1 MYEDF
6 AEKNLE
12 ILAATR
18 EVTNMS
24 APEESTVPATEQ
36 VVEQVAESTEPAVE
50 KEPVD
55 ATEEKSADERV
66 EDQAEAATDTTEAAG
81 KSAEAPE
88 SKDDAKDKHGKK
100 RNIVSDASVLP
111 ASSDSAAILKQVEFY
126 FSDQNLPKD
135 KFLWTTAS
143 ANDGWVP
150 ISTIASFAR
159 MRRFQP
165 LDAIVDALTQSKE
178 LLEVSED
185 REKVRRKIPLQPPAP
200 EEKATAFMSSVYVK
214 GFGEETPTSQFDI
227 ETFFEGFGFGVRQ
240 VRLRRDADKKFK
252 GSVFV
257 EFATVDE
264 AEKFIELAPKP
275 KWNDHELEI
284 MSKKAYVDMKAT
296 EGKTGSGRDNKRS
309 FDAFRQMN
317 SKKRKAETEDDEVK
331 PERKSVRGGRRGRG
345 KRGRGRR

>member
-1 MYEDF
+1 
-6 AEKNLE
+6 
-12 ILAATR
+12 
-18 EVTNMS
+18 MS

-36 VVEQVAESTEPAVE
+36 VLEHVAESTGAAVE
-50 KEPVD
+50 IEPVD
-55 ATEEKSADERV
+55 ASKETSADERV
-66 EDQAEAATDTTEAAG
+66 EDQSEPAVGNTEAAG

-88 SKDDAKDKHGKK
+88 SNDDKKDKHVKK

-111 ASSDSAAILKQVEFY
+111 PSSDTAAILKQVEFY

-165 LDAIVDALTQSKE
+165 LDAIVDALSQSKE

-214 GFGEETPTSQFDI
+214 GFGEETPTSQFDL
-227 ETFFEGFGFGVRQ
+227 ETFFEGFGFEVLQ
-240 VRLRRDADKKFK
+240 VRLRRDAEKKFK

-257 EFATVDE
+257 EFASVDE
-264 AEKFIELAPKP
+264 AEKFIELDPKP
-275 KWNDHELEI
+275 KWNDAELEI

-296 EGKTGSGRDNKRS
+296 EGKTGPGKDKRS
-309 FDAFRQMN
+309 FDAFRQLN
-317 SKKRKAETEDDEVK
+317 SRKRKAETEDDEVK